1 MGILKKL
8 RIEWAMEG
16 AASLNWYDEREAR
29 RRVVSLYNAYEEN
42 NGKRKQVVSFDE
54 QEEESEE
61 YDEQDLVE
69 RYGFGF
75 NRSIEDDYLIR

>member
-1 MGILKKL
+1 MRMGILQKL

-29 RRVVSLYNAYEEN
+29 RRVISLYNAYEEN
-42 NGKRKQVVSFDE
+42 NGKRKQVGSDFE
-54 QEEESEE
+54 QKEEEDEE
-61 YDEQDLVE
+61 SLVE